1 MTEGHISA
9 GDFSIEEATL
19 ILSGGETLD
28 ISGVIVE
35 IEFFESIDSP
45 AISGIV
51 SFVNTDGLSN
61 LGPIIGQEFLK
72 LKIKTPSYDEK
83 DTFDFTKN
91 VLHVTNVT
99 SGQVGNNGE
108 ILFLHVI
115 TSEIVKNE
123 KTIVSRS
130 MEGTYSDFVRQLLE
144 YDLECKKPLDIQE
157 TSGIRRYVLPRSKP
171 FDLIKNFRRKAV
183 SADNVQS
190 PSPTFVFFENFRGY
204 HFKTLEKLYIQEPVM
219 SYFESSTGVTT
230 KNKGKG
236 MGIDGPAMTNKL
248 TRELSTIKTSVVV
261 NDKDTLKNISRGALS
276 SELNTFDLVTKQFN
290 GGKGPTSPFKY
301 NYFEDRKNEKHINNV
316 STDIDGN
323 KISDNPIYS
332 DVTSYGQRISDKTS
346 VHFLSFTATDPDS
359 GGDALHSAAS
369 AKRPTTAAH
378 DENDAIDTTPQT
390 DKQKREDRATIN
402 VVVGDGTGGNV
413 TESQSKIASIRRQPI
428 RQDLKNILATAGKN
442 SGINVDVRSGGQPAK
457 GSGGKRTGSVR
468 HDEGGAADVAL
479 LDAKTNRR
487 LSLNNLADQP
497 KIEKFIREAR
507 AAGATG
513 FGAHGNYMGGNT
525 FHIDNEYA
533 KTNCWGDTHGNSSAP
548 SWLKEAI
555 V

>member
-1 MTEGHISA
+1 MTEGYISA

-19 ILSGGETLD
+19 ILSGGDELD

-51 SFVNTDGLSN
+51 TFVNTDGLSN

-83 DTFDFTKN
+83 NTFDFTKN

-99 SGQVGNNGE
+99 SSQVGNRGE
-108 ILFLHVI
+108 VLFLHVI

-204 HFKTLEKLYIQEPVM
+204 HFKTLEKLYTQEPVM
-219 SYFESSTGVTT
+219 TYFESSIAVTT
-230 KNKGKG
+230 KNNGD
-236 MGIDGPAMTNKL
+236 MGVDDSPSATDRFN
-248 TRELSTIKTSVVV
+248 RELSTIKIATVV

-316 STDIDGN
+316 STIDG
-323 KISDNPIYS
+323 KQISDNPIYS
-332 DVTSYGQRISDKTS
+332 DVTNYGQRISDKTS

-359 GGDALHSAAS
+359 GRDALHSVKS
-369 AKRPTTAAH
+369 
-378 DENDAIDTTPQT
+378 
-390 DKQKREDRATIN
+390 
-402 VVVGDGTGGNV
+402 
-413 TESQSKIASIRRQPI
+413 
-428 RQDLKNILATAGKN
+428 
-442 SGINVDVRSGGQPAK
+442 DVNQ
-457 GSGGKRTGSVR
+457 
-468 HDEGGAADVAL
+468 DVAL
-479 LDAKTNRR
+479 IGEAVVNQGGTAPIRPDGMGGGPSSATELRTNRER
-487 LSLNNLADQP
+487 FNAPVQAPEGYGPGETN
-497 KIEKFIREAR
+497 
-507 AAGATG
+507 TG
-513 FGAHGNYMGGNT
+513 FDFSEEG
-525 FHIDNEYA
+525 
-533 KTNCWGDTHGNSSAP
+533 
-548 SWLKEAI
+548 
-555 V
+555 

>member
-1 MTEGHISA
+1 MTDEYQSA

-19 ILSGGETLD
+19 ILSGGDELD
-28 ISGVIVE
+28 ISDVIVE

-99 SGQVGNNGE
+99 SSQVGNRGE
-108 ILFLHVI
+108 VLFLHVI

-123 KTIVSRS
+123 QIIVSRS
-130 MEGTYSDFVRQLLE
+130 MEGTYSDFVTELLKK
-144 YDLECKKPLDIQE
+144 DLECKKPLDIQE

-183 SADNVQS
+183 SADNAQS

-204 HFKTLEKLYIQEPVM
+204 HFKTLEKLYTQEPVM
-219 SYFESSTGVTT
+219 TYFESSTGVTT
-230 KNKGKG
+230 KDNG
-236 MGIDGPAMTNKL
+236 MGIDGPAMTNRFN
-248 TRELSTIKTSVVV
+248 RELSTIKIATVV

-316 STDIDGN
+316 STIDG
-323 KISDNPIYS
+323 KQISDNPIYS

-359 GGDALHSAAS
+359 GGDALHSAESSGGLDANGTRLTGVDNRSLREKRHEQHDQPAS
-369 AKRPTTAAH
+369 AKNPEQDKINRGRLVTITTKSGAKFSVAKKY
-378 DENDAIDTTPQT
+378 ENNF
-390 DKQKREDRATIN
+390 RGFFEDLEN
-402 VVVGDGTGGNV
+402 TGY
-413 TESQSKIASIRRQPI
+413 
-428 RQDLKNILATAGKN
+428 NIKP
-442 SGINVDVRSGGQPAK
+442 GG
-457 GSGGKRTGSVR
+457 GSGGYNYRKAKASGRFSYHASGLAIDINPSANPFGQRLITDMPSNIAQIASRHGLGWGGDWNSVK
-468 HDEGGAADVAL
+468 
-479 LDAKTNRR
+479 DAMHFCIAKKER
-487 LSLNNLADQP
+487 
-497 KIEKFIREAR
+497 
-507 AAGATG
+507 
-513 FGAHGNYMGGNT
+513 GNYSHPRDGVV
-525 FHIDNEYA
+525 
-533 KTNCWGDTHGNSSAP
+533 P
-548 SWLKEAI
+548 

>member
-1 MTEGHISA
+1 MTDEYQSA

-19 ILSGGETLD
+19 ILSGGDELD

-130 MEGTYSDFVRQLLE
+130 MEGTYSDFVTELLKK
-144 YDLECKKPLDIQE
+144 DLKSTKPLDIQK
-157 TSGIRRYVLPRSKP
+157 TSGIKRYVLPRSKP

-204 HFKTLEKLYIQEPVM
+204 HFKTLEKLYAQEPVM
-219 SYFESSTGVTT
+219 AYFESSIAVTT
-230 KNKGKG
+230 KDNGD
-236 MGIDGPAMTNKL
+236 MGIDDAESANCRYH
-248 TRELSTIKTSVVV
+248 RELSTIKISTVV
-261 NDKDTLKNISRGALS
+261 NDKDTLKNISMGALS
-276 SELNTFDLVTKQFN
+276 SELNTFDLVTKQSN

-332 DVTSYGQRISDKTS
+332 DVTNYGQRISDKTS

-359 GGDALHSAAS
+359 GGDALHSVKSDVNQGVAL
-369 AKRPTTAAH
+369 
-378 DENDAIDTTPQT
+378 IG
-390 DKQKREDRATIN
+390 ED
-402 VVVGDGTGGNV
+402 VVN
-413 TESQSKIASIRRQPI
+413 Q
-428 RQDLKNILATAGKN
+428 
-442 SGINVDVRSGGQPAK
+442 
-457 GSGGKRTGSVR
+457 
-468 HDEGGAADVAL
+468 DVAL
-479 LDAKTNRR
+479 IGEAVVNQGGTAPIRPDGMGGGPLSAKELRTNR
-487 LSLNNLADQP
+487 
-497 KIEKFIREAR
+497 EE
-507 AAGATG
+507 
-513 FGAHGNYMGGNT
+513 
-525 FHIDNEYA
+525 
-533 KTNCWGDTHGNSSAP
+533 SSQGP
-548 SWLKEAI
+548 AI
-555 V
+555 VRLLGA